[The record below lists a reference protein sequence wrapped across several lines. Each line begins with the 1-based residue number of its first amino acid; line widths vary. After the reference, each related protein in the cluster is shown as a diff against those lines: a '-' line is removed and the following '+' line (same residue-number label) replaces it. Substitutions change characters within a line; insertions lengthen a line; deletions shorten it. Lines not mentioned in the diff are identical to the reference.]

1 MQSVLN
7 TTKTVT
13 SSPLPGEQQKF
24 SYIMVVRVGVDETG
38 GHFQQKFSYIMVV
51 RVGVDE
57 TEENKDLLT
66 NH

>member
-1 MQSVLN
+1 
-7 TTKTVT
+7 
-13 SSPLPGEQQKF
+13 
-24 SYIMVVRVGVDETG
+24 VGVDETG